1 MRLSLILLGV
11 MMSLGVVLF
20 IFQPKNVEG
29 PRVTPVVVKQ
39 KGFPYHKLDEVLRVA
54 FPLGE
59 RDGAEGPRYD
69 LLRAHPESLDH
80 YLGLMSELGPRNTPH
95 RFTQREQRLA
105 YLLNAYTAGFL
116 ALVRDACPIES
127 VDQPYWFGG
136 IFWRVS
142 LRVGGE
148 DVSLN
153 DIASEI
159 NSLMLGDQRA
169 FLALHKGYQSDLP
182 MRRSAW
188 TPEEVREGF
197 NELEAQILAPPFVQ
211 REGDT
216 LKLNVIFKWY
226 QHYFQPHPKGYL
238 KVRRPEL
245 VKGIKNIVFMEADR
259 SLQGRCHL

>member
-20 IFQPKNVEG
+20 TFQPKNIEG
-29 PRVTPVVVKQ
+29 PRVTPVVLKQ
-39 KGFPYHKLDEVLRVA
+39 KGFPYHTLNRALKVA
-54 FPLGE
+54 FPE
-59 RDGAEGPRYD
+59 EEQVGPRYD
-69 LLRAHPESLDH
+69 LLRAQPQALDH

-116 ALVRDACPIES
+116 ALVRDACPLHS
-127 VDQPYWFGG
+127 VDDPYWFGG
-136 IFWRVS
+136 LFWRVS

-148 DVSLN
+148 ALSLN

-159 NSLMLGDQRA
+159 NTLMRGDQRA

-182 MRRSAW
+182 MRREAW
-188 TPEEVREGF
+188 IPERVDESF
-197 NELEAQILAPPFVQ
+197 DQLEAQLLAPPYVE
-211 REGDT
+211 RDGDT
-216 LKLNVIFKWY
+216 LKLSVIFKWY
-226 QHYFQPHPKGYL
+226 QHYFQPHPKGYI

-245 VKGIKNIVFMEADR
+245 VKGIKKIIFQEPDR
-259 SLQGRCHL
+259 ALRGQCGP